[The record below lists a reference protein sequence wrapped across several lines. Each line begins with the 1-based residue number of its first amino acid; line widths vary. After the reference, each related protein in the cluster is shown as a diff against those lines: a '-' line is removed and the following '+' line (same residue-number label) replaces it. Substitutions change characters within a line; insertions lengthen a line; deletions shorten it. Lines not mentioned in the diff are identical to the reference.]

1 MSTNG
6 EDSYSPDMPFL
17 DRLIHAWVG
26 RFTLG
31 ISPISLALSYYD
43 WIAHLVSSPGKLAE
57 LFEEAFKDATRFNIY
72 AIRSFMGPSTASRPC
87 VEPLPQDHRFSSA
100 DWSIWPFNLFYQSF
114 LLIEKWWQNATMGI
128 HGVWRHRKEV
138 TSFVARQILDIFS
151 PSNFIFTNPAVLKAT
166 IEQGGMNLVR
176 GLQNLIED
184 WELGISG
191 KGPAGT
197 EQFVVGKNLA
207 VTPGKVV
214 FRNRLIEL
222 LQYTPTTEKVHAEP
236 VLIVPAWIMKYYI
249 LDLSPHNS
257 IAKYLVDRGYTVFM
271 ISWKNPGTGDR
282 DLDMEDYIN
291 LGIMDALKTI
301 SSILPD
307 CRVHALGYCLGG
319 TLLSIAAA
327 AMGRDGDDRLKSV
340 SLLTAQTDFT
350 EAGEL
355 MIFIDESEVS
365 FVENIMWEQGYL
377 DTKQMAGV
385 FQLLRSNDLIWSRMV
400 RDYLLGER
408 QPMIDLMAWN
418 ADATRMPYKMHSEY
432 LRSLFLN
439 NDLAEGRYRVKGE
452 PVAISDIHIPMF
464 VVSTVNDHV
473 APWRSVYKIHLF
485 ADTEVTF
492 ILTTGGHN
500 AGIVSEPGKHKRNYQ
515 IATQKKGD
523 IYVDPNRWK
532 EIAPVREG
540 SWWRAWESW
549 LRKNSSGQIPPPTM
563 GSPERGYPPLG
574 DAPGTYVLTR

>member
-1 MSTNG
+1 MSTRAEN
-6 EDSYSPDMPFL
+6 SHSPGVPYL
-17 DRLIHAWVG
+17 DRLIHAWIG

-31 ISPISLALSYYD
+31 VSPVSLMLTYYD
-43 WIAHLVSSPGKLAE
+43 WMAHLVSYPGKIAE
-57 LFEEAFKDATRFNIY
+57 LFEGAFQNAMRFSVY
-72 AIRSFMGPSTASRPC
+72 AARSLFDPTTASCPC
-87 VEPLPQDHRFSSA
+87 IEPLPQDHRFSSP
-100 DWSIWPFNLFYQSF
+100 DWSIWPFNLFCQSF
-114 LLIEKWWQNATMGI
+114 LLAEQWWQNAVTGI
-128 HGVWRHRKEV
+128 QGVSRHHEEV
-138 TSFVARQILDIFS
+138 ASFVARQILDIFS
-151 PSNFIFTNPAVLKAT
+151 PSNFIFSNPVVLKAT
-166 IEQGGMNLVR
+166 IEEGGMNLVS
-176 GLQNLIED
+176 GLQNLIKD
-184 WELGISG
+184 WEQGISG

-197 EQFVVGKNLA
+197 EEFVVGKNLA

-222 LQYTPTTEKVHAEP
+222 LQYSPSTEKVYAEP
-236 VLIVPAWIMKYYI
+236 VLMVPAWIMKYYI
-249 LDLSPHNS
+249 LDLSPDNS
-257 IAKYLVDRGYTVFM
+257 LARYLVDHGYTVFM
-271 ISWKNPGTGDR
+271 ISWKNPGPEDR
-282 DLDMEDYIN
+282 DLGMEDYIN
-291 LGIMDALKTI
+291 LGIMDALEAI

-340 SLLTAQTDFT
+340 TLLTAQTDFT

-365 FVENIMWEQGYL
+365 FIENIMWEQGYL

-408 QPMIDLMAWN
+408 QPMTDLMAWN
-418 ADATRMPYKMHSEY
+418 ADATRMPQRMHSEY

-439 NDLAEGRYRVKGE
+439 NDLAEGLYKVKGK
-452 PVAISDIHIPMF
+452 PIAITDIHIPIF
-464 VVSTVNDHV
+464 VVSTVHDHV

-492 ILTTGGHN
+492 ILTSGGHN
-500 AGIVSEPGKHKRNYQ
+500 AGIVSEPGHHGRSYQ
-515 IATQKKGD
+515 MATQREGN
-523 IYVDPNRWK
+523 IYVDPDRWK
-532 EIAPVREG
+532 AITPVREG
-540 SWWRAWESW
+540 SWWPAWEAW
-549 LRKNSSGQIPPPTM
+549 LGRNSSNQIPPPTM

-574 DAPGTYVLTR
+574 DAPGTYVLQP

>member
-1 MSTNG
+1 M
-6 EDSYSPDMPFL
+6 
-17 DRLIHAWVG
+17 
-26 RFTLG
+26 
-31 ISPISLALSYYD
+31 LSYYD
-43 WIAHLVSSPGKLAE
+43 WMAHLVSSPGKLAE
-57 LFEEAFKDATRFNIY
+57 LFEEVFQDATRFYIY
-72 AIRSFMGPSTASRPC
+72 AIRSFMDPSTASCPC
-87 VEPLPQDHRFSSA
+87 VEPLPQDHRFLSS
-100 DWSIWPFNLFYQSF
+100 DWNSWPFNLFYQSF
-114 LLIEKWWQNATMGI
+114 LLIDKWWQNATMGI

-151 PSNFIFTNPAVLKAT
+151 PSNFIFTNPVVLKTT
-166 IEQGGMNLVR
+166 IEQGGMNIVR
-176 GLQNLIED
+176 GFQNLIED
-184 WELGISG
+184 WELAISG

-197 EQFVVGKNLA
+197 EEFVVGKNLA

-222 LQYTPTTEKVHAEP
+222 LQYTPSTEKVHAEP

-271 ISWKNPGTGDR
+271 ISWKNPGPEDR
-282 DLDMEDYIN
+282 ELGMEDYIN
-291 LGIMDALKTI
+291 LGVMDALKAI

-319 TLLSIAAA
+319 TLLSIVAA
-327 AMGRDGDDRLKSV
+327 AMGRDGDDRLKSIT
-340 SLLTAQTDFT
+340 LLTAQTDFT

-365 FVENIMWEQGYL
+365 FIENIMWEQGYL

-439 NDLAEGRYRVKGE
+439 NDLAEGRYKVNGK
-452 PVAISDIHIPMF
+452 PIAISDIHIPMF

-485 ADTEVTF
+485 ADTKVTF

-500 AGIVSEPGKHKRNYQ
+500 AGIVSEPGKHKRSYQ
-515 IATQKKGD
+515 MATQKKGD
-523 IYVDPNRWK
+523 IYVDPDRWK
-532 EIAPVREG
+532 AIAPVREG
-540 SWWRAWESW
+540 SWWRAWEAW
-549 LRKNSSGQIPPPTM
+549 LRKNSSSQIPPPTM

-574 DAPGTYVLTR
+574 DAPGTYVLRA